1 MQNMNLYRIR
11 QLIDQSILDFSLDLS
26 GFCVLTEAATGYY
39 MFTPIIAALA
49 RADYVL
55 ALTKDSEYGKASD
68 IRENTM
74 KLARDWNVD
83 DRIHIIYD
91 RNHELIGSADIITNL
106 GFVRPI
112 DSNFLKR
119 LKKTA
124 VIPLMWETWEF
135 RDEDIDLKECRRLQI
150 PVLGTNEQHPAL
162 RIFDYIG
169 YIALKLLLEAEI
181 EILNTKV
188 AILGKGEFA
197 HQVHNTL
204 KTARADVHLIF
215 QENCK
220 NFNIEKTKKILS
232 QIDALIV
239 VEHHEK
245 KELIGAKGLLTP
257 KEISELNKYIT
268 VIHICGN
275 VDQNTLIKNGIRCWP
290 RRFAGAGHMSV
301 TTDYIG
307 PKPLIRLHAAGLTVG
322 AFLAHAQ
329 RGSPSAFDS
338 EMQVLANVQLAQG
351 FKGYHFT

>member
-1 MQNMNLYRIR
+1 
-11 QLIDQSILDFSLDLS
+11 
-26 GFCVLTEAATGYY
+26 
-39 MFTPIIAALA
+39 
-49 RADYVL
+49 
-55 ALTKDSEYGKASD
+55 
-68 IRENTM
+68 
-74 KLARDWNVD
+74 
-83 DRIHIIYD
+83 
-91 RNHELIGSADIITNL
+91 
-106 GFVRPI
+106 
-112 DSNFLKR
+112 
-119 LKKTA
+119 
-124 VIPLMWETWEF
+124 MWETWEF

-150 PVLGTNEQHPAL
+150 PVLGTNEQHPDL

-181 EILNTKV
+181 EILNTKI

-245 KELIGAKGLLTP
+245 NELIGAKGLLTP

-290 RRFAGAGHMSV
+290 RRFAGAGYMSV

-307 PKPLIRLHAAGLTVG
+307 PKPLIRLHTAGLKVG
-322 AFLAHAQ
+322 EAMARVRLKGLNGLEAELAV
-329 RGSPSAFDS
+329 
-338 EMQVLANVQLAQG
+338 MQEIPLAQG
-351 FKGYHFT
+351 FQGHHDHLF